1 MENKEYH
8 FDFNTYASD
17 KELSEADAA
26 LVKKARVATSLAYAP
41 YSNFQVAAVAKL
53 LNGETVV
60 STNQENASY
69 PVGICAERV
78 LLSTV
83 ASLYPGIP
91 IDTIAISYNNTNGA
105 SDKPISPCGI
115 CRQSLLEYE
124 ERMKHSIRLILSG
137 MEGEVV
143 VVEKTSQLL
152 PLSFGG
158 DDLK

>member
-1 MENKEYH
+1 MAKKEYR
-8 FDFNTYASD
+8 FDYVTYASD

-53 LNGETVV
+53 SNGETVV
-60 STNQENASY
+60 STK
-69 PVGICAERV
+69 PV

-83 ASLYPGIP
+83 SSLYPGIA
-91 IDTIAISYNNTNGA
+91 IDTIAVSYNNINRG

-115 CRQSLLEYE
+115 CRQTLLEYE
-124 ERMKHSIRLILSG
+124 ERMKHPIRLILSG
-137 MEGEVV
+137 KEGEVV
-143 VVEKTSQLL
+143 VVEKASQLL

>member
-1 MENKEYH
+1 MEKKEYH
-8 FDFNTYASD
+8 FNFTVFASS

-53 LNGETVV
+53 SNGETVV

-69 PVGICAERV
+69 PAGICAERV

-83 ASLYPGIP
+83 SSLYPGIT
-91 IDTIAISYNNTNGA
+91 IDTITISYNNRNGA

-124 ERMKHSIRLILSG
+124 ERMNQPIRLILSG
-137 MEGEVV
+137 REGEVAV
-143 VVEKTSQLL
+143 IEKASQIL
-152 PLSFGG
+152 PLSFGA